1 MIASLFR
8 YGGWIV
14 WVLFALS
21 IVALAIIIAKTMIF
35 ATYRRRLRE
44 LVTDPGAQ
52 GTAERRERLL
62 NEEALRLAR
71 GLTTLRVVGSAAPLL
86 GLLGTV
92 IGLFDAFQAV
102 AVEGLGD
109 PRVFADSVAFA
120 LTTTIAGLLVAVP
133 CIAAHQY
140 LVASV
145 ERLLLKVESA
155 LEIVGAAE
163 PAPPQRRVGT

>member
-21 IVALAIIIAKTMIF
+21 IVALAIIVAKTMIF
-35 ATYRRRLRE
+35 ATYRRRLRQLAADLDGE
-44 LVTDPGAQ
+44 GGGETKD
-52 GTAERRERLL
+52 RLL
-62 NEEALRLAR
+62 NEEALRLAW

-92 IGLFDAFQAV
+92 MGLFDAFQAV
-102 AVEGLGD
+102 AVGGLGD
-109 PRVFADSVAFA
+109 PSVFADSVAFA

-145 ERLLLKVESA
+145 ERLMLKLESA
-155 LEIVGAAE
+155 LAVSSASA
-163 PAPPQRRVGT
+163 PAPQKRRVGI

>member
-14 WVLFALS
+14 WLLFALS
-21 IVALAIIIAKTMIF
+21 VVALAIIIAKTLIF
-35 ATYRRRLRE
+35 ATYRRRLRQ
-44 LVTDPGAQ
+44 LAADFGGAGPGE
-52 GTAERRERLL
+52 TRDRIL
-62 NEEALRLAR
+62 NQEALRLAW

-102 AVEGLGD
+102 AVAGLGD
-109 PRVFADSVAFA
+109 PSAFADSVAFA

-145 ERLLLKVESA
+145 ERLLLKMESA
-155 LEIVGAAE
+155 LEVAGLTT
-163 PAPPQRRVGT
+163 PAPQKRRVGT